1 MVYVPAWSFVGICY
15 TWIISIHTYNLHCTW
30 CAVFADYT
38 NCCARVSGPAY
49 VFCILDQ
56 HWVIG
61 SNRIYVSTGD
71 FLPIFC
77 PRNGWCWYATGV
89 TLNRNASIGKC
100 CHIITNSDNK
110 WLLVLKFHRYW
121 FCRDPYFWF
130 RGACTKKIDNFRIR
144 REKRLALRKSTCSTE
159 LRTPIER
166 YKLYKLLKEKGAGLI
181 PSSDKKSS
189 CKGKLRSHFK
199 FACEFLR
206 PVWENPMW

>member
-1 MVYVPAWSFVGICY
+1 M
-15 TWIISIHTYNLHCTW
+15 
-30 CAVFADYT
+30 
-38 NCCARVSGPAY
+38 
-49 VFCILDQ
+49 
-56 HWVIG
+56 
-61 SNRIYVSTGD
+61 
-71 FLPIFC
+71 
-77 PRNGWCWYATGV
+77 

-189 CKGKLRSHFK
+189 CKESFVHILNLLANSYDRSEKIQCDSKTSPLQAHNYNTH
-199 FACEFLR
+199 LL
-206 PVWENPMW
+206 W

>member
-1 MVYVPAWSFVGICY
+1 M
-15 TWIISIHTYNLHCTW
+15 
-30 CAVFADYT
+30 
-38 NCCARVSGPAY
+38 
-49 VFCILDQ
+49 
-56 HWVIG
+56 
-61 SNRIYVSTGD
+61 
-71 FLPIFC
+71 
-77 PRNGWCWYATGV
+77 

-144 REKRLALRKSTCSTE
+144 REKRLALRKRTCSTE

-166 YKLYKLLKEKGAGLI
+166 YKLSKLLKEKSAGLI
-181 PSSDKKSS
+181 PSSDKKNS

-199 FACEFLR
+199 LLANSYDRSEKIQCDGKTSPLQAHNYNTHLL
-206 PVWENPMW
+206 W